1 MNKIISGI
9 NTGAL
14 KLNDKF
20 CLMAVKIKDDDSICN
35 TYYMQLDVMVDFLI
49 VMRDRA
55 HKAVERVGN
64 KGEIYKAKII
74 AEHEKMAMNIPAFEE
89 EELQKPCQSNL
100 ITSITPKFSDEH
112 CTLIVVLQNEHIVSL
127 NIADI
132 QAEFF
137 ILAIQQAL
145 SATNDTET
153 FKQIAS
159 ILDFLMLYY
168 VDLSDLSYLSYK
180 EINHEPWKQSLF
192 AQHLAVLYS
201 FEKEQ
206 GEEILAGAVIKT
218 NAQPDTEE
226 AKNLVKR
233 IALLAPGLRD
243 ILEKISLSQIFM
255 KVIPADQTQILTLDE
270 CMRPLY
276 EFCLERQKTLKS

>member
-1 MNKIISGI
+1 MTKKIIGI
-9 NTGAL
+9 NTGAI
-14 KLNDKF
+14 KFNDNF
-20 CLMAVKIKDDDSICN
+20 CLMAVKIKGDESTCN
-35 TYYMQLDVMVDFLI
+35 TYYMQLSVMLDFIIL
-49 VMRDRA
+49 MRDRA
-55 HKAVERVGN
+55 HKAVKKVQD
-64 KGEIYKAKII
+64 KGENYKAKII

-89 EELQKPCQSNL
+89 EELQQPSQSNL

-112 CTLIVVLQNEHIVSL
+112 CTLIVMLQNEHIFSL

-145 SATNDTET
+145 SATNDSET
-153 FKQIAS
+153 LKQIAS

-168 VDLSDLSYLSYK
+168 VDLSDLSYLNYK
-180 EINHEPWKQSLF
+180 KIDHELWKQSLF
-192 AQHLAVLYS
+192 SQHLSVLYS

-206 GEEILAGAVIKT
+206 GEEILAGVVIKT

-226 AKNLVKR
+226 AKQLVTR
-233 IALLAPGLRD
+233 IALLAPELKA
-243 ILEKISLSQIFM
+243 IQEKRPLVRTFM
-255 KVIPADQTQILTLDE
+255 QVIPAHRAQALTLDE

-276 EFCLERQKTLKS
+276 EFCLETQKKL